1 MEEREPLTIRET
13 AKGIAVR
20 AGVLGVAGLIVFG
33 FVFSAAAKMAS
44 GIVKVLISLALMV
57 IGGGVVTFKLKQA
70 QRRLRERRLE
80 RDSLTAERSLTSPS
94 PER

>member
-1 MEEREPLTIRET
+1 MDEREPLTIRET

-33 FVFSAAAKMAS
+33 FVFSLAAKMAS
-44 GIVKVLISLALMV
+44 GIVKVLIGLTLLV
-57 IGGGVVTFKLKQA
+57 IGGGVVTFKVKQA
-70 QRRLRERRLE
+70 QRRIAARRFERE
-80 RDSLTAERSLTSPS
+80 SLSADRSLAS

>member
-1 MEEREPLTIRET
+1 MDEREPLTLRET

-33 FVFSAAAKMAS
+33 FVFSLAAKMAS
-44 GIVKVLISLALMV
+44 GIVKVLIGLTLLV

-70 QRRLRERRLE
+70 QRRIQARRME
-80 RDSLTAERSLTSPS
+80 RDSLSADRSLTSPKG
-94 PER
+94 